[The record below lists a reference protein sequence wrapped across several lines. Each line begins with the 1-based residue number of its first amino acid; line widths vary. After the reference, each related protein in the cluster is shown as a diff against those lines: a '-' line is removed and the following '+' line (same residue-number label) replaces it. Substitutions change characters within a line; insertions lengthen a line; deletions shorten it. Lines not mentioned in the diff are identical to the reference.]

1 MTYEPVDIDLTTESD
16 PTAWQFLQALKDTTA
31 AVEAVAYNMR
41 IVTHL
46 LANSDH
52 RHLAEYAADMSA
64 AIDRLGPADA
74 AMRQRATEVAGSWG
88 AGDGASLSAIVSAA
102 PPPLAG
108 PLGEALG
115 ALQSVT
121 RELQED
127 GAVASE
133 VLEAATQIVSRRC
146 RELEHATADP
156 TYRPPVDLR

>member
-1 MTYEPVDIDLTTESD
+1 ML
-16 PTAWQFLQALKDTTA
+16 LQ
-31 AVEAVAYNMR
+31 
-41 IVTHL
+41 
-46 LANSDH
+46 
-52 RHLAEYAADMSA
+52 
-64 AIDRLGPADA
+64 
-74 AMRQRATEVAGSWG
+74 GSQP
-88 AGDGASLSAIVSAA
+88 DS
-102 PPPLAG
+102 PR